1 MPSRFIERLHE
12 GAVVYGTG
20 ILSTCALWPG
30 AVKSCNLDF
39 VFLDSE
45 HIPLN
50 RSELAQQCQIYR
62 SMGIAPLVRI
72 FNQDAHE
79 ACKALD
85 GGAAGVIVPYLE
97 EPEKIRQLIAAVKWR
112 PLKGQ
117 YLNRYSRN
125 PAEMPAALSPY
136 LQQRNQETV
145 FIANI
150 ESMPAVHHLNEI
162 LALPGLDGIF
172 IGPHDLSCSMG
183 LPEQYE
189 HPDFEQVVKT
199 IIHQA
204 RARNVAIGIHFSE
217 SPQQQIRWLAEGV
230 TIVIHSSDI
239 SLFRQALAGDL
250 AIIQSAAALLP
261 ERN

>member
-1 MPSRFIERLHE
+1 MPSHLIDRLHK
-12 GAVVYGTG
+12 GTVVYGTG
-20 ILSTCALWPG
+20 VLSTCALWPG
-30 AVKSCNLDF
+30 AIKSCNLDF

-62 SMGIAPLVRI
+62 SMGIPPLVRI
-72 FNQDAHE
+72 FNQDPYE
-79 ACKALD
+79 ACKVLD

-97 EPEKIRQLIAAVKWR
+97 EAEKIRQLIAAVKWR

-117 YLNRYSRN
+117 YLSRYCRH
-125 PAEMPAALSPY
+125 PAEMPAALVSY

-150 ESMPAVHHLNEI
+150 ESMPAVQHLDEI
-162 LALPGLDGIF
+162 LTLPGLDGIF

-183 LPEQYE
+183 LPELYE
-189 HPDFEQVVKT
+189 HPEFEQVVKT

-204 RARNVAIGIHFSE
+204 RARNIAIGIHFSE
-217 SPQQQIRWLAEGV
+217 SPQQQIRWLEEGI

-239 SLFRQALAGDL
+239 SLFRQALAGDM
-250 AIIQSAAALLP
+250 AIIKSAVASLA
-261 ERN
+261 NKK